1 MAGLLYPAYQKFYS
15 ALSSLERFDKEQNFF
30 DNISSLDNFFSE
42 YRNIT
47 FVIQAALKHTQYFD
61 DYVSNRDKYLTDHW
75 FVEKRN
81 QITKQQPFQ
90 LVKEL
95 DVTLYHAMGHEN
107 VYTKSFTVENDLPW
121 TSVIEELK
129 NMFTQISSPE
139 IFFSAKFAYHENGKD
154 IDLWDKLMSGITAM
168 QQFMDAMYNNIGENC
183 LLSSQ
188 LQKQIHNSK
197 ILLIPKD
204 FLFIND
210 YVYYPLADK
219 FEKADRMAMLL
230 GTEGKKVANHRLLK
244 EFTESKYFNYDG
256 TPFGTFVLM
265 HAFIG
270 TVRSDADIMPAIM
283 VVYDDDTYDLDAFHA
298 NVKTTIYRKI
308 NEVAQHILHE
318 SIKEVFFV
326 SLYTSLPDQKNV
338 PLLSKERVE
347 LAETEILAVMRVDYD
362 LNVEEYVFDRKSL
375 SSMDY
380 LACAMKYGRKQRLDV
395 GAFNMMPILNAFREK
410 QQKHSNLTKL

>member
-154 IDLWDKLMSGITAM
+154 IDLWDKLMSGI
-168 QQFMDAMYNNIGENC
+168 I
-183 LLSSQ
+183 
-188 LQKQIHNSK
+188 
-197 ILLIPKD
+197 
-204 FLFIND
+204 
-210 YVYYPLADK
+210 
-219 FEKADRMAMLL
+219 
-230 GTEGKKVANHRLLK
+230 GTEGKKVANHRSLK

-270 TVRSDADIMPAIM
+270 TVRSDADIIPAIM